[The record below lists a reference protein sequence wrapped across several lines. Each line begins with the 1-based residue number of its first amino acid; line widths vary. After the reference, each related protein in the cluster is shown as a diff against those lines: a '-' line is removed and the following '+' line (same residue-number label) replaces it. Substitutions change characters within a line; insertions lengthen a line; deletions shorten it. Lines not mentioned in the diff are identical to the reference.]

1 MKVKPDFMSPEHQK
15 LLMLFIQRIA
25 DFYGIRGAECY
36 FFEEREL
43 LYKKIKI
50 INHGAWLTAYEF
62 VEGNVEMGKVIDDIV
77 LQHGHPIFY
86 EAQLLICK
94 EEITGAGLRY
104 IDFCLENKISLEGLA
119 KPKKKKALR

>member
-1 MKVKPDFMSPEHQK
+1 MKVKTDFMSPEHQK
-15 LLMLFIQRIA
+15 LLMLFIHRIA
-25 DFYGIRGAECY
+25 AYYHIKGAECY

-43 LYKKIKI
+43 LYKKIKA
-50 INHGAWLTAYEF
+50 INHTAWLTAYEF
-62 VEGNVEMGKVIDDIV
+62 VEGNVEMGKVIDDTI
-77 LQHGHPIFY
+77 LQKQNPIIY

-94 EEITGAGLRY
+94 EEITSAGLRY

>member
-1 MKVKPDFMSPEHQK
+1 MKVKADFMSPEHQK

-25 DFYGIRGAECY
+25 NFYGINGAECY

-43 LYKKIKI
+43 LYKKIKA
-50 INHGAWLTAYEF
+50 INHKAWLTAFEF
-62 VEGNVEMGKVIDDIV
+62 VESNVEMGKAIDDTL
-77 LQHGHPIFY
+77 LQNQNPTIY
-86 EAQLLICK
+86 QAQILLHK

-104 IDFCLENKISLEGLA
+104 IDFCQENNISLEGLA